1 LTDFQNPQHEPGS
14 EKRLLLAFALTM
26 LILLAMQPF
35 MSRYTKQQ
43 QPPASAPSQPS
54 APAAGQPAQPETKPT
69 APIARAPAST
79 MASSESET
87 VVENDLYRIS
97 LTNRGAQAKSWILK
111 KYRDD
116 KGNPLEL
123 VNTLAAAKYGYP
135 LSLWSYDEGLRKK
148 LNNSLYV
155 ASTTGEQRAP
165 ASLSF
170 EYSDGGTVVRKTF
183 SFDHS
188 YVVKAETS
196 VYVNGSAV
204 QAYPAWPA
212 GFGDQ
217 TVPASYAAARI
228 DYQSGDT
235 IERISPKKVSGGNTI
250 RGPFHWA
257 GPVDQYFG
265 AVFLPS
271 DPDSGAMVTLQDP
284 LEVPQNLDKPDPT
297 KVDKVTVVG
306 AAVGDVNGPTQERIF
321 VGPKALDVLKSVHAS
336 WSKEELARLSPQAR
350 ASAEGPNLENLV
362 DFGKILGR
370 IAKPLFLWLKWTHD
384 NWVARLYSGWGWAIV
399 ILTLIINVAMFP
411 LKWSS
416 MKSSLKMAKIAP
428 QIKAIQEKY
437 KKYKLADP
445 RRQQMNQEISA
456 LYKKEGANPVGGC
469 VPMLLQ
475 MPFLIAFYSM
485 LGVAIELRHAPFLW
499 IPDLSSPEP
508 LLLGGLLRVLPIAVV
523 ITMFLL
529 QRMTPAG
536 GMDPVQQKMMS
547 LTMPIFLGV
556 ISWSLSSGLCLYWV
570 LGNVI
575 GIVQQMIVNRTKFG
589 REMREHMEKQA
600 RRRAQ
605 RHQSV

>member
-1 LTDFQNPQHEPGS
+1 MTDFQNPQHEPGS
-14 EKRLLLAFALTM
+14 EKRMLLAFALTM

-35 MSRYTKQQ
+35 ISRFTKQPQ
-43 QPPASAPSQPS
+43 TPASTATPPAAT
-54 APAAGQPAQPETKPT
+54 APAEAKPT
-69 APIARAPAST
+69 APAPRAPAGSRV
-79 MASSESET
+79 AAAESET
-87 VVENDLYRIS
+87 VVENDLYKIAF
-97 LTNRGAQAKSWILK
+97 TNRGAQVKSWILK

-123 VNTLAAAKYGYP
+123 VNAQAASKYGYP

-148 LNNSLYV
+148 LNEALYV
-155 ASTTGEQRAP
+155 ASATGEQHAP
-165 ASLSF
+165 ASLTY
-170 EYSDGGTVVRKTF
+170 EYSDSGTIVRKTF

-196 VYVNGSAV
+196 VYVNGSPV

-217 TVPASYAAARI
+217 TTPASYAAARI

-235 IERISPKKVSGGNTI
+235 IERIDAKKVSGRNTM

-257 GPVDQYFG
+257 GAVDQYFA

-271 DPDSGAMVTLQDP
+271 QPDEAAMVTLHES
-284 LEVPQNLDKPDPT
+284 LEIPKDLEKPDPT
-297 KVDKVTVVG
+297 KVDKVPMLG
-306 AAVGDVNGPTQERIF
+306 AAVGNVNGPTEERIF
-321 VGPKALDVLKSVHAS
+321 VGPKALDVLKSVHGS
-336 WSKEELARLSPQAR
+336 LSKEELERLAPAAR
-350 ASAEGPNLENLV
+350 ASAEGPNLEGLV
-362 DFGKILGR
+362 DFGKYLGF

-384 NWVARLYSGWGWAIV
+384 HWVANWGWAIV
-399 ILTLIINVAMFP
+399 ILTLIINIAMFP

-445 RRQQMNQEISA
+445 RRQEMNQEISA

-469 VPMLLQ
+469 IPMALQ

-485 LGVAIELRHAPFLW
+485 LGVGIELRQAPYLW
-499 IPDLSSPEP
+499 ISDLSSPDP
-508 LLLGGLLRVLPIAVV
+508 YHLLPIAIIV
-523 ITMFLL
+523 TMYLL
-529 QRMTPAG
+529 QKMTPAG

-547 LTMPIFLGV
+547 VTMPVFLGV
-556 ISWSLSSGLCLYWV
+556 ISWSLSAGLCVYWV

-600 RRRAQ
+600 RKKAQ
-605 RHQSV
+605 RQ

>member
-14 EKRLLLAFALTM
+14 EKRMLLAFALTM
-26 LILLAMQPF
+26 IILLAMQPLI
-35 MSRYTKQQ
+35 SRYTKQQ
-43 QPPASAPSQPS
+43 TPAPTATQPVATSPLQGEAKPAPPA
-54 APAAGQPAQPETKPT
+54 APAGAGAKV
-69 APIARAPAST
+69 AAA
-79 MASSESET
+79 ESET
-87 VVENDLYRIS
+87 VVENDLYKIAF
-97 LTNRGAQAKSWILK
+97 TNRGAQVRSWILK
-111 KYRDD
+111 KYHDD

-123 VNTLAAAKYGYP
+123 VNTVAAAKYGYP
-135 LSLWSYDEGLRKK
+135 LSLFSYDEGLRKK
-148 LNNSLYV
+148 LNDALYV
-155 ASTTGEQRAP
+155 ATATGEQHAP
-165 ASLSF
+165 ASITF
-170 EYSDGGTVVRKTF
+170 EYSGGGTMVRKSF

-217 TVPASYAAARI
+217 TTPASYASARI

-235 IERISPKKVSGGNTI
+235 IERTDAKKVSGGNTL

-257 GPVDQYFG
+257 GAVDQYFA

-271 DPDSGAMVTLQDP
+271 APENAAMVTLHEQ
-284 LEVPQNLDKPDPT
+284 LEIPKDLAKPDPT
-297 KVDKVTVVG
+297 KVDKVTVLG
-306 AAVGDVNGPTQERIF
+306 AAVGNVNGPTEERIF
-321 VGPKALDVLKSVHAS
+321 VGPKALDTLKTVHAS
-336 WSKEELARLSPQAR
+336 LSREELARLAPAAR
-350 ASAEGPNLENLV
+350 ASAEGPNLEGLV
-362 DFGKILGR
+362 DFGKYLGF

-384 NWVARLYSGWGWAIV
+384 HWVANWGWSIV
-399 ILTLIINVAMFP
+399 ILTLIINIAMFP

-437 KKYKLADP
+437 KKYKLSDP
-445 RRQQMNQEISA
+445 RRQEMNPEISA

-469 VPMLLQ
+469 IPMALQ

-485 LGVAIELRHAPFLW
+485 LGVGIELRQASYLW
-499 IPDLSSPEP
+499 INDLSSPDP
-508 LLLGGLLRVLPIAVV
+508 YHLLPIA
-523 ITMFLL
+523 IILTMYLL
-529 QRMTPAG
+529 QKMTPAG

-547 LTMPIFLGV
+547 VTMPIFLGV
-556 ISWSLSSGLCLYWV
+556 ISWSLSAGLCVYWV

-600 RRRAQ
+600 RKKAQ
-605 RHQSV
+605 RQ